1 MADVVPEVSGL
12 GEENPSAS
20 NSGPAHLSSLTRFH
34 TKTLDYMCTFPLRPN
49 EAMHVHA
56 SNIHVVFVSHSRCGL
71 VTRNDQLN
79 YDFPLQLPKS
89 VLLKPN
95 EQANLQ
101 QLFDQ
106 FFTVS

>member
-1 MADVVPEVSGL
+1 M
-12 GEENPSAS
+12 
-20 NSGPAHLSSLTRFH
+20 TR
-34 TKTLDYMCTFPLRPN
+34 K
-49 EAMHVHA
+49 
-56 SNIHVVFVSHSRCGL
+56 
-71 VTRNDQLN
+71 DQLN

-106 FFTVS
+106 FFTVSSISVQ